1 MYLCEYCGKN
11 AATVEV
17 EINENE
23 SIHLCWFCA
32 ERKEEIIDELL
43 GL

>member
-1 MYLCEYCGKN
+1 MLCEYCGQN
-11 AATVEV
+11 TATVEV
-17 EINENE
+17 AINEGE

-32 ERKEEIIDELL
+32 ERKEEIVNELL